1 MFRKVHKKQNNGV
14 FDSYN
19 FPKTLF
25 GFYWLVI
32 KRFPW
37 FFGTLFVCG
46 TIGNV
51 LSMVFGPLTSKWMI
65 EIFESTA
72 NTNWNHVIG
81 IFALLAGMYFFNVL
95 LNFFVDFIRGKYQQ
109 YVHRYKLYL
118 LYKRV
123 YDNDISF
130 FIDNPS
136 GQITAQTQ
144 EVSAR
149 LNFLAEEFWVS
160 MVGTIIGF
168 MLVVGAMFT
177 MNVWFVVIL
186 TLYGAIKVVW
196 EWFMNKKLKVNNE
209 LLMDES
215 AKYSGMRSDS
225 LLNALNVKYFANIE
239 YENRYIY
246 NGRSKLIKLIRYDCF
261 LARCQWMPTDI
272 LWNVVR
278 LGMLVLC
285 FLFIKD
291 GVLAISDAV
300 FVMSSALVINNSFDK
315 LNGLMRR
322 YSVQRARAQKAYD
335 IVIADKLVTD
345 KDSAKKLKIKD
356 AQIVFDGVDF
366 GYGDKAV
373 LKKFN
378 LNIENGEKVGIV
390 GLSGAGK
397 TTLVNLLLR
406 MYDVDGGAIKIN
418 GVDIRDVTQDSLRKN
433 ISFVPQEST
442 LFNRSIL
449 ENIRYARP
457 GASKADVIRAA
468 KKANIHEFIMSQPN
482 GYNTLVGNN
491 GIKLSGGQRQRVSIA
506 RALLKDAPIL
516 MLDEATSA
524 LDSENEMLI
533 QKSLQHAMRGKT
545 ALVIAHRL
553 STLRNMDR
561 IVVIKNGKIV
571 ESGSHKQLLRSDGA
585 YRKLWDMQTGGS
597 IGE

>member
-32 KRFPW
+32 KKFPW
-37 FFGTLFVCG
+37 FFGILFVCG
-46 TIGNV
+46 TLTHV
-51 LSMVFGPLTSKWMI
+51 LQMVFGPLTSKWMI

-81 IFALLAGMYFFNVL
+81 IFALLAGMYFFEIF

-168 MLVVGAMFT
+168 VLVVGAMFT

-186 TLYGAIKVVW
+186 GLYGAIKVVW

-246 NGRSKLIKLIRYDCF
+246 NGRSKLIKLIRYDRF

-315 LNGLMRR
+315 LNRLIRR
-322 YSVQRARAQKAYD
+322 YSVQQARAQKAYD
-335 IVIADKLVTD
+335 IVVADKLVID
-345 KDSAKKLKIKD
+345 KDNAKKLKIKE
-356 AQIVFDGVDF
+356 AEVVFDNVGF

-378 LNIENGEKVGIV
+378 LNIKNGEKVGIV

-397 TTLVNLLLR
+397 TTLCNLLLR

-418 GVDIRDVTQDSLRKN
+418 GIDIRDVTQDSLRKN

>member
-1 MFRKVHKKQNNGV
+1 MFRKVHRKQNDKV
-14 FDSYN
+14 FDLYN

-32 KRFPW
+32 KKFPW
-37 FFGTLFVCG
+37 FFGVLFVCG
-46 TIGNV
+46 TLTHV
-51 LSMVFGPLTSKWMI
+51 LQMVFGPLTSKWMI

-72 NTNWNHVIG
+72 NTNWDHVIG

-130 FIDNPS
+130 FVDNPS

-186 TLYGAIKVVW
+186 TVYGAIKVAW

-225 LLNALNVKYFANIE
+225 LNNALNVKYFANIE

-246 NGRSKLIKLIRYDCF
+246 NGRSKLIKLIRYDHF

-291 GVLAISDAV
+291 GVLVISDAV

-315 LNGLMRR
+315 LNRLIRR
-322 YSVQRARAQKAYD
+322 YSVQQARAKKAYD
-335 IVIADKLVTD
+335 IVVADKSVID
-345 KDSAKKLKIKD
+345 KDNAKKLKIKD
-356 AQIVFDGVDF
+356 AEVVFDNVGF

-373 LKKFN
+373 FKKFD
-378 LNIENGEKVGIV
+378 LSVKNGEKVGVV

-397 TTLVNLLLR
+397 TTLCNLLLR
-406 MYDVDGGAIKIN
+406 MYDVDNGAIKIN
-418 GVDIRDVTQDSLRKN
+418 SIDIRDVTQDSLRKN

-468 KKANIHEFIMSQPN
+468 KKAHIHEFIASQPN
-482 GYNTLVGNN
+482 GYDTLVGNN

-506 RALLKDAPIL
+506 RALLKNAPIL

-533 QKSLQHAMRGKT
+533 QKSLQNAMKGKT
-545 ALVIAHRL
+545 TLVIAHRL

-561 IVVIKNGKIV
+561 IVVIKNGKII
-571 ESGSHKQLLRSDGA
+571 ESGSHKQLLRSGGA
-585 YRKLWDMQTGGS
+585 YRKLWDMQTGGVV
-597 IGE
+597 GE

>member
-1 MFRKVHKKQNNGV
+1 
-14 FDSYN
+14 
-19 FPKTLF
+19 
-25 GFYWLVI
+25 
-32 KRFPW
+32 
-37 FFGTLFVCG
+37 
-46 TIGNV
+46 
-51 LSMVFGPLTSKWMI
+51 
-65 EIFESTA
+65 
-72 NTNWNHVIG
+72 
-81 IFALLAGMYFFNVL
+81 
-95 LNFFVDFIRGKYQQ
+95 
-109 YVHRYKLYL
+109 
-118 LYKRV
+118 
-123 YDNDISF
+123 
-130 FIDNPS
+130 
-136 GQITAQTQ
+136 
-144 EVSAR
+144 
-149 LNFLAEEFWVS
+149 
-160 MVGTIIGF
+160 
-168 MLVVGAMFT
+168 
-177 MNVWFVVIL
+177 
-186 TLYGAIKVVW
+186 
-196 EWFMNKKLKVNNE
+196 
-209 LLMDES
+209 
-215 AKYSGMRSDS
+215 
-225 LLNALNVKYFANIE
+225 
-239 YENRYIY
+239 
-246 NGRSKLIKLIRYDCF
+246 LI
-261 LARCQWMPTDI
+261 
-272 LWNVVR
+272 
-278 LGMLVLC
+278 
-285 FLFIKD
+285 
-291 GVLAISDAV
+291 
-300 FVMSSALVINNSFDK
+300 
-315 LNGLMRR
+315 RR
-322 YSVQRARAQKAYD
+322 YSVQQARAKKAYD
-335 IVIADKLVTD
+335 IVVADKLVID
-345 KDSAKKLKIKD
+345 KDNAKKLKIKD
-356 AQIVFDGVDF
+356 AEVVFDNVGF

-378 LNIENGEKVGIV
+378 LNIKNGEKVGIV

-397 TTLVNLLLR
+397 TTLCNLLLR

-418 GVDIRDVTQDSLRKN
+418 GIDIRDVTQDSLRKN

>member
-37 FFGTLFVCG
+37 FFGILFVCG
-46 TIGNV
+46 TLIHV
-51 LSMVFGPLTSKWMI
+51 LQMVFGPLTSKWMI

-81 IFALLAGMYFFNVL
+81 VFALLAGMYFFNVL
-95 LNFFVDFIRGKYQQ
+95 LNFISSFVRGSYQQ
-109 YVHRYKLYL
+109 YVNRYKLYV

-130 FIDNPS
+130 FVDNPG
-136 GQITAQTQ
+136 GQIASLVTQ
-144 EVSAR
+144 VSMR

-168 MLVVGAMFT
+168 VLVVGAMFT

-186 TLYGAIKVVW
+186 GLYGAIKVAW

-209 LLMDES
+209 QLMDES

-225 LLNALNVKYFANIE
+225 INNALSVKYFANTE

-246 NGRSKLIKLIRYDCF
+246 NGRSNMIKLSQYNHF
-261 LARCQWMPTDI
+261 LDRCQWMPTTI

-291 GVLAISDAV
+291 GVLVISDAV

-322 YSVQRARAQKAYD
+322 YSVQRATAQKAYD

-356 AQIVFDGVDF
+356 AQIVFDVVDF

-418 GVDIRDVTQDSLRKN
+418 GIDIRDVTQDSLRKN

-585 YRKLWDMQTGGS
+585 YRKLWDIQTGGS

>member
-19 FPKTLF
+19 FPKTVF

-32 KRFPW
+32 KKFPW
-37 FFGTLFVCG
+37 FFGILFVCG
-46 TIGNV
+46 TLTHV
-51 LSMVFGPLTSKWMI
+51 LQMVFGPLTSKWMI

-186 TLYGAIKVVW
+186 TVYGAIKVVW

-225 LLNALNVKYFANIE
+225 LLNALNVKYFANIG

-246 NGRSKLIKLIRYDCF
+246 NGRSKLIKLIRYDRF

-291 GVLAISDAV
+291 GVLVISDAV

-315 LNGLMRR
+315 LNRLIRR
-322 YSVQRARAQKAYD
+322 YSVQQARAKKAYD
-335 IVIADKLVTD
+335 IVVADKLVID
-345 KDSAKKLKIKD
+345 KDNAKKLKIKE
-356 AQIVFDGVDF
+356 AEVVFDNVGF

-378 LNIENGEKVGIV
+378 LNIKNGEKVGIV

-397 TTLVNLLLR
+397 TTLCNLLLR

-418 GVDIRDVTQDSLRKN
+418 GIDIRDVTQDSLRKN

-561 IVVIKNGKIV
+561 IVVIKNGKII

>member
-1 MFRKVHKKQNNGV
+1 MFRKVHKKQDNGA

-25 GFYWLVI
+25 GFYRLVI
-32 KRFPW
+32 KKFPW
-37 FFGTLFVCG
+37 FFGILFVCG
-46 TIGNV
+46 TLTHV
-51 LSMVFGPLTSKWMI
+51 LQMVFGPLTSKWMI

-81 IFALLAGMYFFNVL
+81 IFALLAGMYFFEIF

-168 MLVVGAMFT
+168 VLVVGAMFT

-186 TLYGAIKVVW
+186 GLYGAIKVVW

-246 NGRSKLIKLIRYDCF
+246 NGRSKLIKLIRYDRF

-315 LNGLMRR
+315 LNRLIRR
-322 YSVQRARAQKAYD
+322 YSVQQARAKKAYD
-335 IVIADKLVTD
+335 IVVADKLVID
-345 KDSAKKLKIKD
+345 KDNAKKLKIKE
-356 AQIVFDGVDF
+356 AEVVFDNVGF

-378 LNIENGEKVGIV
+378 LNIKNGEKVGIV

-397 TTLVNLLLR
+397 TTLCNLLLR

-418 GVDIRDVTQDSLRKN
+418 GIDIRDVTQDSLRKN